1 MNPSS
6 TTPELREQAERMRR
20 YYRFHSKIYD
30 LTRWSFLFGRD
41 RVIDRIAEHA
51 APKRILE
58 IGCGTG
64 RNLLRLARRFPAA
77 AVTGIDISD
86 AMLKV
91 AEKNVRRHGGK
102 IELAKYHYDRPLKPE
117 SYDLI
122 LFSYSLSMINP
133 GWREALEAA
142 RRDLAPGGWLAV
154 ADFHETPIPAFRRW
168 MEVNHVRMEAH
179 LLPELGNRFEP
190 EVIELRSAY
199 CGWWWYLV
207 FLGVKPRGELTKPR
221 PASPVR
227 TAPGRADALDWPRS

>member
-1 MNPSS
+1 MNTSS
-6 TTPELREQAERMRR
+6 TTPELREQAEQMRR

-41 RVIDRIAEHA
+41 RVIDRIPDRA

-77 AVTGIDISD
+77 AITGIDVSD

-102 IELAKYHYDRPLKPE
+102 IELVKYNYNRPLKPE

-142 RRDLAPGGWLAV
+142 RRDLAPGGMIAV
-154 ADFHETPIPAFRRW
+154 VDFHDTPIPAFRRW
-168 MEVNHVRMEAH
+168 MGVNHVRMEAH
-179 LLPELGNRFEP
+179 LLPELGTLFDQEA
-190 EVIELRSAY
+190 IELKRAY

-207 FLGVKPRGELTKPR
+207 FLGVKCE
-221 PASPVR
+221 
-227 TAPGRADALDWPRS
+227 